1 MNYED
6 LDVFKEAHGLVLD
19 VYKLTKE
26 FPKNELFGLASPC
39 VILQPVCVR
48 LARTGRLDG
57 WL

>member
-39 VILQPVCVR
+39 VILQPICVR
-48 LARTGRLDG
+48 LARTGR
-57 WL
+57 